1 MDSTSRTSTPDD
13 IRLLHGFT
21 HRWAPTDNNDH
32 TGFGAPTTTR
42 VDPDAQESI
51 VPFRNLCNPAH
62 SWRDYRLVVHFPTVD
77 FEFSVVTSYF
87 LNERETT
94 SQNDSIIAYMREL
107 CRADQAYGPGVGAAL
122 LRDFNHFG
130 LTATNFLRELPAVL
144 ATLPCYFVYV

>member
-1 MDSTSRTSTPDD
+1 MISGSFVGSHTVGHQLITMIIQVSVHRRLRGWIRTPK
-13 IRLLHGFT
+13 R
-21 HRWAPTDNNDH
+21 
-32 TGFGAPTTTR
+32 
-42 VDPDAQESI
+42 QESI
-51 VPFRNLCNPAH
+51 IPFRNLCNPAH

-87 LNERETT
+87 LNERETA
-94 SQNDSIIAYMREL
+94 SQNDSITAYTREL